1 MIFLQF
7 LKFVKFEFSNYD
19 KNTDVARDAMSV
31 NLTRDDV
38 GSVYVTWPR
47 GNALQGYTY
56 INQQST

>member
-1 MIFLQF
+1 VIFLQF

-38 GSVYVTWPR
+38 GSVYVT
-47 GNALQGYTY
+47 
-56 INQQST
+56 